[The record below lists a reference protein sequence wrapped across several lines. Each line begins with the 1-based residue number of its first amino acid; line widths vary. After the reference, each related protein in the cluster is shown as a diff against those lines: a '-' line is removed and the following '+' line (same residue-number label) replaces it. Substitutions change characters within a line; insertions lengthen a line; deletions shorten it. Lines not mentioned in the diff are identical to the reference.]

1 MSTPPTLQVTLPLY
15 LRGDGGGTVR
25 YHMLRKSQ
33 TPASTQITTISK
45 PTPSCYTLDA
55 LPPNQ
60 RAKAGDRSINALNG
74 KFYHG
79 QTLMKQVTAAIYFF
93 KNGVK
98 LHVTIN
104 SVKSTQVND
113 YYITVKIHGNKYN
126 H

>member
-1 MSTPPTLQVTLPLY
+1 MEQLDITCYANHKHLPPLKSPPSANQHQVVTGWMPF
-15 LRGDGGGTVR
+15 
-25 YHMLRKSQ
+25 
-33 TPASTQITTISK
+33 
-45 PTPSCYTLDA
+45 

-79 QTLMKQVTAAIYFF
+79 QTLMKQVTADIYFF
-93 KNGVK
+93 LNGVK

-113 YYITVKIHGNKYN
+113 YYITVKTHGNKYN